1 MSRLNS
7 LSTAAIK
14 AMYSSE
20 TEESLI
26 MLLTISDPD
35 PALTPLRL
43 ADGFT
48 GRLEALTTD
57 QDIIYG
63 VTSRTLDYV
72 FIPMQITLPSE
83 QDTGMGQCSLVIK
96 YAAPEAIELVRT
108 RLTKPTKVLLELVL
122 SGSPNTVEVSFSD
135 FYITSVT
142 YNADQ
147 ISFDLNM
154 ISFNREPFPCFN
166 FTPGYFPG
174 LF

>member
-63 VTSRTLDYV
+63 LRFYT
-72 FIPMQITLPSE
+72 
-83 QDTGMGQCSLVIK
+83 
-96 YAAPEAIELVRT
+96 YA
-108 RLTKPTKVLLELVL
+108 
-122 SGSPNTVEVSFSD
+122 N
-135 FYITSVT
+135 Y
-142 YNADQ
+142 
-147 ISFDLNM
+147 
-154 ISFNREPFPCFN
+154 
-166 FTPGYFPG
+166 FT
-174 LF
+174 